1 MNLLRRTLLM
11 FLPILFLLA
20 SPIPSTATSVVV
32 LSDTELIVSSRFILT
47 GKVRSVSSAWNSEH
61 SVAWTYVEVRVDKV
75 LKGELAAR
83 TVVIKQIGG
92 GDAESGMLVFGQPTF
107 STDQRVL
114 LYLNTAR
121 DGTLHVA
128 HSFIGMFSIVEDAAT
143 GQELVTRTV
152 DSSEVHILSRPDGET
167 VTDRSPVES
176 YIRRI
181 RRTLLREAARIAEI
195 DAARAGDPVV
205 VVPAEYSRKKK
216 AAPGYTADF
225 ALLGGGVRWT
235 QADTGVPV
243 NFYVNPNQSPVAGGG
258 TAEITRAMD
267 AWPNQSGSGIRLQVA
282 GQTGAC
288 GFAMDG
294 VNAISFGD
302 CQHVLDPPI
311 GCAGILA
318 QTNVIWTSQTNVVN
332 GRSFHRLIEA
342 DIVFNDGM
350 NCFLGNSTNLA
361 EAACHELG
369 HSIGLDHS
377 ADSSAIMWA
386 SVRGGGRGATLG
398 SDDKLGV
405 LSIYPASGTPPGGGG
420 LPISI
425 TTTNLAAGVV
435 NLAYW
440 ETLTATGGVPPYRWS
455 LIAGALPPGLFLSST
470 GVITGVPTRAG
481 FFSILVLV
489 TGQATGSS
497 VTDSRQLSLTIRE
510 DGSSPVVPTITRVK
524 MKKKKLWVFG
534 NGFRADSLILLNGVE
549 LTPRTYTQEET
560 TGTLYYKGKL
570 SRQPDGANVLYVK
583 TGNYW
588 STAYFF

>member
-1 MNLLRRTLLM
+1 MV
-11 FLPILFLLA
+11 LPILFLLA
-20 SPIPSTATSVVV
+20 SPIPSAATSVVV
-32 LSDTELIVSSRFILT
+32 LSDTELIVSSRFILS
-47 GKVRSVSSAWNSEH
+47 GKVRSVISAWDTEH
-61 SVAWTYVEVRVDKV
+61 LAAWTYVEVRVDRV

-92 GDAESGMLVFGQPTF
+92 GDAESGMRVFGQPTF
-107 STDQRVL
+107 SPDQRVL

-128 HSFIGMFSIVEDAAT
+128 HAFMGMFSIIEDPAT
-143 GQELVTRTV
+143 GQELVTRTI
-152 DSSEVHILSRPDGET
+152 DSGEVHLLSRHDGET
-167 VTDRSPVES
+167 VTDRSPIES

-181 RRTLLREAARIAEI
+181 RRTLGREAARITEI
-195 DAARAGDPVV
+195 DAGRAGDPVV
-205 VVPAEYSRKKK
+205 VVPPEYSRKKK

-225 ALLGGGVRWT
+225 VLLGGGVRWP

-243 NFYVNPNQSPVAGGG
+243 NYYVNPNQSPVAGGG
-258 TAEITRAMD
+258 TTEITRAMD
-267 AWPNQSGSGIRLQVA
+267 AWPNQSGSGIRLQIA

-294 VNAISFGD
+294 VNTISFGD
-302 CQHVLDPPI
+302 CQHVLDPPV
-311 GCAGILA
+311 GCSGILA
-318 QTNVIWTSQTNVVN
+318 QTSVIWTSETSAVN
-332 GRSFHRLIEA
+332 GKSFHRLIEA
-342 DIVFNDGM
+342 DVVFNDGM

-377 ADSSAIMWA
+377 TDSSAIMWA

-398 SDDKLGV
+398 SDDRQGV
-405 LSIYPASGTPPGGGG
+405 LSIYPASGAGGGG
-420 LPISI
+420 GEVPISI

-440 ETLTATGGVPPYRWS
+440 QALTATGGAPPYRWS
-455 LIAGALPPGLFLSST
+455 LISGALPPGLLLSSA
-470 GVITGVPTRAG
+470 GVINGVPTSAG
-481 FFSILVLV
+481 FFSIIVMV
-489 TGQATGSS
+489 TGSATG

-510 DGSSPVVPTITRVK
+510 DGSSSVVPTITRVK

-534 NGFRADSLILLNGVE
+534 EGFLADSLILLNGVG
-549 LTPRTYTQEET
+549 LTPRSFTQEET

-588 STAYFF
+588 STAYIF